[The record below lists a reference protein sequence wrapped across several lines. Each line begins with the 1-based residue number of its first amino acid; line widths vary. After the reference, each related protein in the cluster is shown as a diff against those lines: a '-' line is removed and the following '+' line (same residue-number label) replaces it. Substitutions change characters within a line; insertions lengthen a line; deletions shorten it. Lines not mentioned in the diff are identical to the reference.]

1 MRRPA
6 VNTPSW
12 KLRSQIRHLI
22 NLLPHLPEPYLTEAA
37 RAAVRLI
44 ADESSEVLPLYETAT
59 LGAYLPK
66 ALLPDAEAAAA
77 LTPGLSS
84 FLPYELVV
92 AALDVARRKRNVQWL
107 FAITPRLDRS
117 ILPEA
122 LRVAHELGGA
132 ALQAQLLAECHEV
145 FSRLAPEVL
154 YSAWS
159 DTLRPMRT
167 STGRCSSRTSGISV
181 RSSPR
186 WPGRPPWK
194 GCGRPLIR

>member
-1 MRRPA
+1 MPRP
-6 VNTPSW
+6 
-12 KLRSQIRHLI
+12 R
-22 NLLPHLPEPYLTEAA
+22 PHL
-37 RAAVRLI
+37 
-44 ADESSEVLPLYETAT
+44 
-59 LGAYLPK
+59 
-66 ALLPDAEAAAA
+66 
-77 LTPGLSS
+77 PGLSS

-159 DTLRPMRT
+159 DTLRPMANLNPAVFLRNLRNFGPVVAALAGPT
-167 STGRCSSRTSGISV
+167 AVEGV
-181 RSSPR
+181 RQAE
-186 WPGRPPWK
+186 
-194 GCGRPLIR
+194 LIR